1 MSKHG
6 ILAGRRLPAA
16 EDGRRAPAV
25 RFALSNVWDPLGGCG
40 FGVPQSLL
48 RGTVAVHV
56 PAGLD
61 LGPLQRWME
70 DALLAPLP
78 DPGPK
83 AGAARALAHGAMHW
97 ALALQRRSGI
107 PLASTIF
114 LERSDTRTA
123 DGVVQE
129 VFSVALPSA
138 HAQASRIALAWVQR
152 AVRGALADHVLGAVL
167 ANDLEAAAKELARFA
182 ESDQNRVYVVQHA
195 LDSGIPVHALVRGVH
210 RLGTGRFARFLKSSI
225 TDRTPNIGVQLARD
239 KMATAEVLAQ
249 AGLPAPEHQRAPDAG
264 EAVRIARRM
273 GYPVVVKPAD
283 LDQGLGVHAD
293 LRDDESVAKAFEA
306 ARALSERILVER
318 HFEGTGHRLTVFEGR
333 VVKATRKLPG
343 GVTGDGR
350 RTVEAL
356 VQAAREEAMGDAR
369 RTHRV
374 LLALDEEALGMLAQQ
389 GLGPASVLEEGRF
402 VSLRRRNNA
411 IAGGSTTTLD
421 LASVHPDNLRL
432 AVRAA
437 QALRLDWA
445 GIDLL
450 IADIGRSWLESGALV
465 CEVNAQP
472 QMGTADTPTIYQELL
487 AEMVPDGG
495 RIPIHLALCA
505 GVAIAPADAIAEV
518 QQREPCSLV
527 AHAGGLWMDGTR
539 IARGFGSGF
548 DALRAALELPEARE
562 ILCAMTA
569 EEVVRLGLPID
580 RIDRLTIVGTPD
592 DADAGRGML
601 ERAVAILGGHFRK
614 TQRI

>member
-56 PAGLD
+56 PARLD
-61 LGPLQRWME
+61 LVPLQRWME
-70 DALLAPLP
+70 DALQAPLP

-83 AGAARALAHGAMHW
+83 SSAARALAHGAMHW

-107 PLASTIF
+107 PLASRIF

-152 AVRGALADHVLGAVL
+152 AVRAALVDGALDADRGAGL
-167 ANDLEAAAKELARFA
+167 SDGLEAAANDLARFA
-182 ESDQNRVYVVQHA
+182 ESGQNRVYVVQHA

-210 RLGTGRFARFLKSSI
+210 RLGTGCFARFLKSSI

-374 LLALDEEALGMLAQQ
+374 LLALDEEALGMLAQE

-472 QMGTADTPTIYQELL
+472 QVDRRTAGLIVDALL
-487 AEMVPDGG
+487 QAGA
-495 RIPIHLALCA
+495 RIPLHLAIRA
-505 GVAIAPADAIAEV
+505 PGVDPGPGGPLPALALHLGCNAISTSEGVWIDGERIAPGQA
-518 QQREPCSLV
+518 
-527 AHAGGLWMDGTR
+527 
-539 IARGFGSGF
+539 SGF
-548 DALRAALELPEARE
+548 AAARVLLGSPEAQAG
-562 ILCAMTA
+562 LCAMTPD
-569 EEVVRLGLPID
+569 ELVRLGLPASVFD
-580 RIDRLTIVGTPD
+580 SVRVVGRMPGDEGTRSLMGTVAALVRGHVRP
-592 DADAGRGML
+592 AGG
-601 ERAVAILGGHFRK
+601 
-614 TQRI
+614 